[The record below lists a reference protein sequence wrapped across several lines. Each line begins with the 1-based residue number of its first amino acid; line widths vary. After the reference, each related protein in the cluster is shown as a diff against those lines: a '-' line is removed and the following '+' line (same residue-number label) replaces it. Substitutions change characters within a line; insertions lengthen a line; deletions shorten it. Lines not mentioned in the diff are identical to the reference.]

1 MARSM
6 HNGTDTCVVLSAAIT
21 SYSDVSTVTMSGMSI
36 SLSFCARSPCES
48 NCSSAVERLNMST
61 ETAREEHVY
70 VRTCAYS
77 FTRESFISGISV
89 PSVSRGT
96 SGNGNRTGKKL
107 SRVANV
113 INARRM
119 C

>member
-6 HNGTDTCVVLSAAIT
+6 HSGMDTCVVLSAAIT

-61 ETAREEHVY
+61 ETAREEHVC

-89 PSVSRGT
+89 LSRGT